1 MAWWQPASGPFR
13 WGPVASVMLR
23 MAIGEQYLP
32 RAANAAYAAAIRVG
46 ETVLMPSVRDGSWSS
61 GLPLAFRMPSFA
73 GILYGSQ
80 SPIFFSRARK
90 NVFTEC
96 QAPVTSVEGLP
107 PSPPAE
113 VCSRLPGSLADS
125 SAPV

>member
-46 ETVLMPSVRDGSWSS
+46 ETVSMRSVRDGSWSS
-61 GLPLAFRMPSFA
+61 GLPAAFRTPSFPA
-73 GILYGSQ
+73 VLSRSQ
-80 SPIFFSRARK
+80 GPLLFSRAR
-90 NVFTEC
+90 NNLLT
-96 QAPVTSVEGLP
+96 AWPVPAASVQ
-107 PSPPAE
+107 
-113 VCSRLPGSLADS
+113 
-125 SAPV
+125 